1 MSQIQIGSIIKAY
14 DFPGTTNCYI
24 IGEVTKIDGDYIVA
38 TKIKEVFGGSLD
50 LIFDGGRVEAQ
61 MHSTVVDC
69 TLNPPRVIRQGA
81 VDSSSLREACPEIS
95 EELS

>member
-38 TKIKEVFGGSLD
+38 TKIKEVFGGKTKFNVSGS
-50 LIFDGGRVEAQ
+50 FRA
-61 MHSTVVDC
+61 
-69 TLNPPRVIRQGA
+69 PKQGMNFGDA
-81 VDSSSLREACPEIS
+81 DFQRIVLVG
-95 EELS
+95 